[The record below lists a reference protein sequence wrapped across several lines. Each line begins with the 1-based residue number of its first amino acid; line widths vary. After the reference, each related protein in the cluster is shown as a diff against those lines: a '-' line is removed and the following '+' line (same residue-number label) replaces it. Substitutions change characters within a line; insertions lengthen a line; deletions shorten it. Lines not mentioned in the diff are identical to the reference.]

1 MAKKTKTQWKSQK
14 VHKDVVLPSGAKV
27 DIRLPNLAKL
37 ATAGQIPN
45 ALLAVAIKPQKGNQ
59 PTEINEE
66 VLKENWEFTKYIV
79 PWMVVEPAIT
89 PEDLEGEDSVPDMD
103 AAHQHIGGLQTYQSF
118 RDARGIFTSDPDLLG
133 DEGGESLTA

>member
-89 PEDLEGEDSVPDMD
+89 PEDL
-103 AAHQHIGGLQTYQSF
+103 
-118 RDARGIFTSDPDLLG
+118 
-133 DEGGESLTA
+133 